1 MRDTSMSRLFSRS
14 APHQAIE
21 PVENKRG
28 ARPPERIFETR
39 RTYDVNNWLG
49 TTPIAKIVT
58 DHWVKDLDSA
68 IDRYTSDYKLGPFKI
83 ADLKAPLVH
92 DVEFRG
98 RPADIHWR
106 AAMAEVGPLAIE
118 LLEVRGG
125 SDDVVEWASTM
136 ADGYW
141 HLTSYHRTVEEAEKA
156 ARRVA
161 ETNAELV
168 LSGRVGGSRFFMF
181 ETGGLFG
188 RMFEVAGGDL
198 GAVSFEDGHGAAR
211 PRFAQAPSENAG

>member
-1 MRDTSMSRLFSRS
+1 MS
-14 APHQAIE
+14 
-21 PVENKRG
+21 
-28 ARPPERIFETR
+28 
-39 RTYDVNNWLG
+39 NWLS

-68 IDRYTSDYKLGPFKI
+68 IDRYTRDYKLGPFKI
-83 ADLKAPLVH
+83 AELKAPLVY

-125 SDDVVEWASTM
+125 SDDVVEWASAM
-136 ADGYW
+136 EDGYW
-141 HLTSYHRTVEEAEKA
+141 HLVSYHLTVEDAEAA

-161 ETNAELV
+161 ETSAELV
-168 LSGRVGGSRFFMF
+168 LSGRVAGTRFFMF
-181 ETGGLFG
+181 ETKGLLGG
-188 RMFEVAGGDL
+188 MFEVAGGDL
-198 GAVSFEDGHGAAR
+198 SAVSF
-211 PRFAQAPSENAG
+211 SETP

>member
-1 MRDTSMSRLFSRS
+1 MNDWL
-14 APHQAIE
+14 
-21 PVENKRG
+21 
-28 ARPPERIFETR
+28 
-39 RTYDVNNWLG
+39 RT

-68 IDRYTSDYKLGPFKI
+68 IDRYTRDYKLGPFKI
-83 ADLKAPLVH
+83 AELKAPLVR

-106 AAMAEVGPLAIE
+106 AAMAEVGPLAVE

-125 SDDVVEWASTM
+125 SDDVVEWASGL

-141 HLTSYHRTVEEAEKA
+141 HFVSYHLTVEEAETA

-161 ETNAELV
+161 ETSAELV
-168 LSGRVGGSRFFMF
+168 LSGRVGGTRFFMF

-188 RMFEVAGGDL
+188 RMFEIAGGDL
-198 GAVSFEDGHGAAR
+198 SAVKFSDSRA
-211 PRFAQAPSENAG
+211 